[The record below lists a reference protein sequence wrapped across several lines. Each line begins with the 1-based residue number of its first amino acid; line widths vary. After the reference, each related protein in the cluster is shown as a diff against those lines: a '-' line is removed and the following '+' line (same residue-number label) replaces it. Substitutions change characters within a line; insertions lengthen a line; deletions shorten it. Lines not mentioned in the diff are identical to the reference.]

1 MKKLLSGVR
10 TPVNM
15 MNPMKPTEENPLIFV
30 PAEGNY
36 IEILGHRIEG
46 FDSWESFLEYLNKRT
61 ALDEENKTLKVK
73 IDRLHVEKTEFIEYL
88 QERYEECVLDRRYV
102 DGVWIFN
109 PKEQIY
115 QEILDKVMKG

>member
-15 MNPMKPTEENPLIFV
+15 MNPMKPTEEKPLIFV

-46 FDSWESFLEYLNKRT
+46 FESWEAFLEYANKLA
-61 ALDEENKTLKVK
+61 ALEEENKKLV
-73 IDRLHVEKTEFIEYL
+73 DEKTEFIEYL
-88 QERYEECVLDRRYV
+88 KVKLEESKLERMHI
-102 DGVWIFN
+102 DGMCFTSI
-109 PKEQIY
+109 KEQVY
-115 QEILDKVMKG
+115 QELLDKVMKGEF